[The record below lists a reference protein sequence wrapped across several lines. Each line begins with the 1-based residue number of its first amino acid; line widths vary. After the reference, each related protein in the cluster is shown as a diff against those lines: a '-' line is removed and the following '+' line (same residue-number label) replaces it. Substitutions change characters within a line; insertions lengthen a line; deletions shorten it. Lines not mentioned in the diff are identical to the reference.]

1 MTTRIEEILNLES
14 LKDMVAAEVE
24 AERAADIED
33 EAQSTAVALKA
44 EKNSGLPV
52 IPELD
57 EIDETELD
65 ELADKAEQ
73 AYDNLMDL
81 GMNVEAKYSSKIF
94 EVASSMLKHAIDA
107 KNAKAD
113 RKQRSIEMRLR
124 KYRIDNTLAPKSKNK
139 DEPPEL
145 TGNGFVVDRNELIE
159 QLKNKGK

>member
-14 LKDMVAAEVE
+14 LKTMVEAEVE
-24 AERAADIED
+24 AEYAADIDED
-33 EAQSTAVALKA
+33 TTTTSIALTA

-52 IPELD
+52 IPELE

-124 KYRIDNTLAPKSKNK
+124 KYRIDSTKPSGSKNK
-139 DEPPEL
+139 DQPPEL
-145 TGNGFVVDRNELIE
+145 TGDGFVVDRNELINS
-159 QLKNKGK
+159 LKNKGK